1 MTEIKRVFMPVP
13 NTMKKGDLEAV
24 LFDLDGVLINS
35 FESWY
40 QAFNT
45 MLTAYSK
52 EELSRD
58 EFTAKCW
65 GPDLAHTLVALN
77 LTEEAGEYCINE
89 QLNLIG
95 LIKLFPGVKSV
106 LGSVRADY
114 KLKVGLVTNTPKENV
129 NRILD
134 YFQLVELFD
143 VIVTG
148 DDVRNGKPDA
158 EMILKACETLSVKP
172 AHAILVGDTEMD
184 LLAGKS
190 AGCSVICVKAE
201 SAGDVCIQN
210 LEDLFAV
217 LDK

>member
-1 MTEIKRVFMPVP
+1 MSLQ
-13 NTMKKGDLEAV
+13 NTMKTGRLEAI

-45 MLTAYSK
+45 MLVEYRREKLT
-52 EELSRD
+52 RD
-58 EFTAKCW
+58 EFRATCW
-65 GPDLAHTLVALN
+65 GPDLAHNLNALN
-77 LTEEAGEYCINE
+77 LTDEAGKYCINE

-95 LIKLFPGVKSV
+95 LIELFPGAKAV
-106 LGSVRADY
+106 LSRLRADY

-134 YFQLVELFD
+134 YFQLFELFD

-148 DDVRNGKPDA
+148 DDVRTGKPDA

-172 AHAILVGDTEMD
+172 EHAILVGDTEID

-190 AGCSVICVKAE
+190 AGCSVICVKAK
-201 SAGDVCIQN
+201 SAGDACIESLQ
-210 LEDLFAV
+210 ELFAV

>member
-1 MTEIKRVFMPVP
+1 MPVP

-40 QAFNT
+40 QAFNA

-95 LIKLFPGVKSV
+95 LIELFPGVKTV

-114 KLKVGLVTNTPKENV
+114 KLKVGLVTNTPKGNV

-190 AGCSVICVKAE
+190 AGCSVICVKAK

-210 LEDLFAV
+210 LQELFAV
-217 LDK
+217 LDN